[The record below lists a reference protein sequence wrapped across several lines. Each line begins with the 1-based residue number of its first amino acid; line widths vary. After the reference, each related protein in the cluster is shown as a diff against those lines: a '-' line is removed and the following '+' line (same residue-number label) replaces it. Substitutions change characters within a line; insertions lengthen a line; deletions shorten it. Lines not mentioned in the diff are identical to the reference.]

1 MDLIESRCGIVRLQL
16 DQPVHESRRLRKPLP
31 SAQLFCP
38 EINITAHQ
46 GQRDLA
52 HFPVMQHIDIR
63 IGRVRR
69 AVLPR
74 HQCFIQERVVLY
86 RAAAHRDLHRDRQIA
101 PAAAQMQRAEIPARM
116 QPLRID
122 RIPHCGA
129 LRSVKIRAADH
140 PCLRNEKV
148 SLRRDLKL
156 RVSPPAAGK
165 PEEIQR
171 HLLIPVLRQHRA
183 DCRELRN
190 IFDGRLPPC
199 RDEKFLHVGFPL
211 RARGKAPPQVP
222 GLHGVLL
229 CRTSGIDVSIR
240 RLRPCRHLVQRSAL
254 PAMLRAAAQ
263 SLLVEERTEPGVV
276 EHLHGL
282 TPVRFGQIDEVLQR
296 RDGPLRR
303 RQRLRLHMH
312 DKRKPVFS
320 LIGDNPEL
328 PPHLIPGCK
337 MARVEAPGH
346 LVTRSG
352 EFRRPDLHQ
361 EVRGRYKPGDTD
373 AACAIDRKCSL
384 ADRSGPHG
392 LLHL

>member
-1 MDLIESRCGIVRLQL
+1 MDLIESRCGIVRFQL
-16 DQPVHESRRLRKPLP
+16 DQPVHERRRLRKPVP
-31 SAQLFCP
+31 SAKLLCP
-38 EINITAHQ
+38 EINIAAHQ
-46 GQRDLA
+46 GQRDLT
-52 HFPVMQHIDIR
+52 HFPVVQHIDIR
-63 IGRVRR
+63 IGRLCR

-74 HQCFIQERVVLY
+74 HQRLIQKRVVLR
-86 RAAAHRDLHRDRQIA
+86 RAAAHRDLHRNRQIA
-101 PAAAQMQRAEIPARM
+101 PAPAQMQRAEIPASV

-122 RIPHCGA
+122 GIPHRGA
-129 LRSVKIRAADH
+129 LRSVKIRASDR
-140 PCLRNEKV
+140 PCLGNEKI

-156 RVSPPAAGK
+156 RVSPSAAGE

-171 HLLIPVLRQHRA
+171 HPLFPVLRQQHRV

-263 SLLVEERTEPGVV
+263 FLLVEERAESGIV

-282 TPVRFGQIDEVLQR
+282 TPVRFGQIDKVLQR
-296 RDGPLRR
+296 RNGSLRC

-312 DKRKPVFS
+312 DKRQPVFS

-328 PPHLIPGCK
+328 PLHLIPGCE
-337 MARVEAPGH
+337 MARVKAPGH
-346 LVTRSG
+346 LVARAG

-361 EVRGRYKPGDTD
+361 EVRGRDKTGDTD
-373 AACAIDRKCSL
+373 TA
-384 ADRSGPHG
+384 
-392 LLHL
+392 